1 MRRKDREMPGEF
13 AWEVA
18 DKCEWA
24 VLSLVSP
31 QGEPYSVPV
40 TIAREGDSVYFHS
53 AMEGTK
59 TDCMRAHKRVCL
71 VCVGD
76 TRIEPDK
83 FTTKY
88 ESAVLKGTAAEVTD
102 EQEKIHALRLICERH
117 TPSNMAGFDSAIEK
131 SLGVTAIW
139 RIDVDEITG
148 KCKK

>member
-1 MRRKDREMPGEF
+1 MRRKDREMPVEF

-24 VLSLVSP
+24 VLSLVGP

-40 TIAREGDSVYFHS
+40 TIAVEGSKVYFHS
-53 AMEGTK
+53 AMKGTK
-59 TDCMRAHKRVCL
+59 ANCMRAHNRVCL

-88 ESAVLKGTAAEVTD
+88 ESAVLKGNAAEVTD

-139 RIDVDEITG
+139 RVDVDEITG